1 MNKDPE
7 YFLQKARY
15 FYNKAKNNIIN
26 ETDSN
31 DEFSEF
37 DSSNDSEIYSDN
49 EFTSNVNPI
58 YNTIRNDNNTDDGET
73 DYGETDNEETDYGE
87 TDNEETDYGETDN
100 EETDYGE
107 TDYGETDYGE
117 TDYGETDYE
126 PETIGSESEYEYI
139 KLEPINIENMI
150 DEKLKK
156 IPKIKSR
163 YTRFYDPVSKHY
175 FGIDKI
181 FDNKT
186 NGIRPENK
194 TTKTWYPEN
203 PLSYNYTR
211 DPKTGK
217 IYRTVKTY
225 DDKGNYAN
233 NFREVKRRNIKKP
246 GTTYVVPMYK
256 S

>member
-7 YFLQKARY
+7 YFLQKARH

-26 ETDSN
+26 EIDYN
-31 DEFSEF
+31 DEFSEI
-37 DSSNDSEIYSDN
+37 DSDNDLEIYSDN

-58 YNTIRNDNNTDDGET
+58 YNTIRDEKTDYGKTDDGET
-73 DYGETDNEETDYGE
+73 DDGETDDE
-87 TDNEETDYGETDN
+87 
-100 EETDYGE
+100 
-107 TDYGETDYGE
+107 
-117 TDYGETDYE
+117 ETDYE
-126 PETIGSESEYEYI
+126 PETIDSDSEYEYI
-139 KLEPINIENMI
+139 KLEPINIENLI

-186 NGIRPENK
+186 SGIRSENK

-233 NFREVKRRNIKKP
+233 NFKEVKRRNIKKP

>member
-7 YFLQKARY
+7 YFLQKARH
-15 FYNKAKNNIIN
+15 FYNKAKNNITN
-26 ETDSN
+26 EIDSD
-31 DEFSEF
+31 DEFLENNLEIYSEN
-37 DSSNDSEIYSDN
+37 DSKNNLEIDSENDSEIDYSDEYSDEYP
-49 EFTSNVNPI
+49 EFFSDNKIMSNINPI
-58 YNTIRNDNNTDDGET
+58 YNTVTDDNNV
-73 DYGETDNEETDYGE
+73 DYEEINSDEVDNEEVIDTE
-87 TDNEETDYGETDN
+87 
-100 EETDYGE
+100 
-107 TDYGETDYGE
+107 
-117 TDYGETDYE
+117 
-126 PETIGSESEYEYI
+126 SESEYEYI
-139 KLEPINIENMI
+139 KLEPINIENLI

-163 YTRFYDPVSKHY
+163 YTRFYDPVSRHY

-186 NGIRPENK
+186 SGIRPENK

-233 NFREVKRRNIKKP
+233 KFKEVKRRNIKKP